1 MVADSIC
8 SMPDHD
14 FSKPFSVQVVSQ
26 SHPIVITR
34 LLLVIAICLQQLP
47 HGYDQSRLHLV
58 GSLKDRKE
66 KIIDTIANVTSD
78 DELIGSL
85 EGIECLM
92 WVLANVGFWRGLA
105 NVR

>member
-1 MVADSIC
+1 MVANSFC

-26 SHPIVITR
+26 SHPIVIAR
-34 LLLVIAICLQQLP
+34 LLLVIALCIQQLP
-47 HGYDQSRLHLV
+47 RDYDQSRLHLT

-66 KIIDTIANVTSD
+66 KIVNTIANVTSD
-78 DELIGSL
+78 DELVGSL

-92 WVLANVGFWRGLA
+92 
-105 NVR
+105 